1 MNFTP
6 KRYSSR
12 NAIVALAFLLA
23 LPLSALVRPALAQTS
38 NQSTSRLD
46 LNSSESIENALNI
59 WEKRLSQEGLIV
71 LGYYNGFADGSFG
84 QSSRNAIASYQGD
97 HKRPSTGKLSAR
109 DTLEL
114 GGAALDLR
122 KQLQWR
128 PLDGSKAGVT
138 ISYPAALLTER
149 QDNTLGGETLQTAD
163 GALTLKTAH
172 FPNSGP
178 GHIDALFK
186 SLSNEQGSTVTYQ
199 LKRPNWFILS
209 GTAGDRKFYSRF
221 EQKSNDIRGYDLSW
235 TANEASKVVDN
246 ISVLISNSFYPFGD
260 NPADGDPS
268 YPTLVQLANL
278 ASADGQGTSSGEN
291 GPASDSGSGG
301 QPADTQAQPQ
311 QNDGQAAN
319 QTSQSGGKDGLTEQ
333 KEGALPP
340 PSDGSLVTSDGKG
353 LRFVY
358 HYFPPE
364 DSKFNYAYQ
373 WAVDTHLFLNIPEI
387 EGLDGLFVTPRPL
400 HYVTRQCNTI
410 NAFYDKKN
418 GAVFLCY
425 EMIDSLLQMGQ
436 ALSKGASDPKALTIE
451 FVRDNL
457 RFILLHES
465 GHALID
471 LLDLPA
477 VGREEDSVDQLASVM
492 LLAHVDDSEN
502 KNDIARVLQLAS
514 VWFKINSQSS
524 GSPDV
529 AAFADEHSLDAQRYF
544 NLLCMV
550 YGLDPQDNGAI
561 VDNGMLPKERA
572 ARCPDEAAKINRSW
586 ARLLLPHFSPRF
598 QPKSDSDSGNGT
610 SQQNAPAPQPAA
622 GGNPLEWDKN
632 SNPFAK

>member
-1 MNFTP
+1 MNLAP

-12 NAIVALAFLLA
+12 NIIFALAFFLA
-23 LPLSALVRPALAQTS
+23 LPFPASVQPALAQTS
-38 NQSTSRLD
+38 NQSASQFD
-46 LNSSESIENALNI
+46 LNSTDSIEGALNI

-84 QSSRNAIASYQGD
+84 SSSRNAIASYQSD

-109 DTLEL
+109 DALEL

-128 PLDGSKAGVT
+128 PLDNSQAGVT

-149 QDNTLGGETLQTAD
+149 QGNKLGGETLQTAD
-163 GALTLKTAH
+163 GALSLKIAH
-172 FPNSGP
+172 FPNSGS
-178 GHIDALFK
+178 GQIDALFK
-186 SLSNEQGSTVTYQ
+186 SLSNEQGSTITYQ
-199 LKRPNWFILS
+199 LKRPTWFIVS

-221 EQKSNDIRGYDLSW
+221 EQKGNDIRGYDLSW
-235 TANEASKVVDN
+235 TANESSKVVDN

-260 NPADGDPS
+260 NTAGGDPS
-268 YPTLVQLANL
+268 YPTLIQLADL
-278 ASADGQGTSSGEN
+278 ASANGQGSGPGSN
-291 GPASDSGSGG
+291 GPASGSGSAS
-301 QPADTQAQPQ
+301 QPADTQTQSP
-311 QNDGQAAN
+311 QNDGQASS
-319 QTSQSGGKDGLTEQ
+319 QTAQSSDKDGLTEQ

-340 PSDGSLVTSDGKG
+340 PTDGSLVTSDGKG

-358 HYFPPE
+358 HYFPPD
-364 DSKFNYAYQ
+364 DSKLNYAYQ

-387 EGLDGLFVTPRPL
+387 DGLDGLFVTPRPL

-436 ALSKGASDPKALTIE
+436 ALAKGASDPKALTIE

-471 LLDLPA
+471 LLDIPA
-477 VGREEDSVDQLASVM
+477 VGREEDSVDQLASVL

-524 GSPDV
+524 GNPDV
-529 AAFADEHSLDAQRYF
+529 TAFADEHSLDAQRYF

-572 ARCPDEAAKINRSW
+572 DRCPDEAAKINRSW

-598 QPKSDSDSGNGT
+598 QPKSDGDGGNSGG
-610 SQQNAPAPQPAA
+610 QQNAPAPQPAT
-622 GGNPLEWDKN
+622 GGNPLEWDRN
-632 SNPFAK
+632 TNPFAK

>member
-1 MNFTP
+1 MNFAF
-6 KRYSSR
+6 RLYSSK
-12 NAIVALAFLLA
+12 AIFALALLFA
-23 LPLSALVRPALAQTS
+23 LPAPIWVQPALAQAS
-38 NQSTSRLD
+38 GQSTPGG
-46 LNSSESIENALNI
+46 SESIEGSLNI
-59 WEKRLSQEGLIV
+59 WERRLTQEGLIL

-84 QSSRNAIASYQGD
+84 PSGRNAIASYQGD
-97 HKRPSTGKLSAR
+97 HNRASTGRLTAQ
-109 DTLEL
+109 DALEL
-114 GGAALDLR
+114 GGAALNLR

-128 PLDGSKAGVT
+128 SLDDSLAGMT
-138 ISYPAALLTER
+138 ISYPAGLLTQR
-149 QDNTLGGETLQTAD
+149 QKNTLGGENLQAED
-163 GALTLKTAH
+163 GSISLKTAR
-172 FPNSGP
+172 FDNSGP
-178 GHIDALFK
+178 DQLDK
-186 SLSNEQGSTVTYQ
+186 LYQNLSNEQGSTITYK
-199 LKRPNWFILS
+199 LKRASWFIVS

-221 EQKSNDIRGYDLSW
+221 EQRSNEIRGYDLSW
-235 TANEASKVVDN
+235 NTDKNSKAFEN
-246 ISVLISNSFYPFGD
+246 ISVLISNGFYPFGD

-268 YPTLVQLANL
+268 YPTLEKLADIASANGQGSSSDSNGSGGSTDTQ
-278 ASADGQGTSSGEN
+278 AQSQSQQDNGSADGQTGQ
-291 GPASDSGSGG
+291 ASD
-301 QPADTQAQPQ
+301 
-311 QNDGQAAN
+311 
-319 QTSQSGGKDGLTEQ
+319 KDGLTEQ

-364 DSKFNYAYQ
+364 DPKFNYAYK
-373 WAVDTHLFLNIPEI
+373 WATDTHLFLNIPEI
-387 EGLDGLFVTPRPL
+387 DGLDGLFVTPRPL

-451 FVRDNL
+451 FVQDNL

-477 VGREEDSVDQLASVM
+477 VGREEDSVDQLAAV
-492 LLAHVDDSEN
+492 LLLSHVDDKES
-502 KNDIARVLQLAS
+502 KNDITRVLQLAS
-514 VWFKINSQSS
+514 VWFKVNSQSS
-524 GSPDV
+524 SSPDT
-529 AAFADEHSLDAQRYF
+529 ASFADEHSLDAQRYF

-550 YGLDPQDNGAI
+550 YGLDPENNSSI

-586 ARLLLPHFSPRF
+586 ARLILPHFSPRF
-598 QPKSDSDSGNGT
+598 QPKSDGDNS
-610 SQQNAPAPQPAA
+610 SQQTTPPVQPAA
-622 GGNPLEWDKN
+622 GGNPLEWDRN